1 MSSGLKIDKLP
12 GKLMKEHPETKS
24 VHESRPQWMI
34 LVRVR
39 MDATFRQKL
48 HQNLGQNEQLV
59 KCSTK
64 FKQMLDKK
72 KKCNEVKILIQK
84 VRCYGI

>member
-1 MSSGLKIDKLP
+1 MNLYFMSSGLKIDKLP
-12 GKLMKEHPETKS
+12 GKLMKEHPETES

-39 MDATFRQKL
+39 MEATFSQKL
-48 HQNLGQNEQLV
+48 HQNLGQKV
-59 KCSTK
+59 KCATK

-72 KKCNEVKILIQK
+72 ICNEV
-84 VRCYGI
+84 